1 LTDGNRVV
9 QARLFYQHTRIAEHA
24 ARLATAVRWAQRGLR
39 QLEGLDT
46 REAVTWR
53 ARTLAR
59 LAFYRWRQ
67 GRLRESEELCH
78 RAIAEARPVGELE
91 AEAYASWVLDVALF
105 ESGRQDLMGHSER
118 ALEIYRRLGN
128 LEEEG
133 NVLNNL
139 AAFAAYRWRWD
150 EAIELFDSA
159 AKSRRRAGVHAGVAA
174 SEVNLG
180 EIMLDRGLY
189 EQASPHLDKARRL
202 WRSTGERAGTAY
214 ATALLGR
221 LASRTGRHEEALA
234 LLREATAELRSLG
247 EQGYA
252 EFAEALLAEAEAFG
266 GDPDAALSVAHRLIP
281 TADRTLPLLHRVIAI
296 ARTRLQ
302 RGGAWEHVE
311 TSIAVARERD
321 ALYDLAAALDL
332 SELTSEPD
340 VERAR
345 ERDEILTRLG
355 VERLPTP
362 SLGIVV
368 EAPAAA

>member
-1 LTDGNRVV
+1 
-9 QARLFYQHTRIAEHA
+9 
-24 ARLATAVRWAQRGLR
+24 
-39 QLEGLDT
+39 
-46 REAVTWR
+46 
-53 ARTLAR
+53 
-59 LAFYRWRQ
+59 
-67 GRLRESEELCH
+67 
-78 RAIAEARPVGELE
+78 
-91 AEAYASWVLDVALF
+91 
-105 ESGRQDLMGHSER
+105 
-118 ALEIYRRLGN
+118 
-128 LEEEG
+128 
-133 NVLNNL
+133 
-139 AAFAAYRWRWD
+139 
-150 EAIELFDSA
+150 
-159 AKSRRRAGVHAGVAA
+159 
-174 SEVNLG
+174 
-180 EIMLDRGLY
+180 MLDRGLY

-362 SLGIVV
+362 SLGIGV